1 MNLNYYES
9 VTYLE
14 LNLVADLIKLYEV
27 RIQTHG
33 KRCFMDI
40 WILVIALLV
49 IAIILLIAS
58 FFAGD
63 DQDVT
68 EQMNEYTVQQSEEL
82 YAIKTRLAELEKSQ
96 NTPYNETVVYN
107 STDEVYDDEP
117 VESQEIEEVSDNQ
130 HEMIIRLYSQGYT
143 MHEISQEV
151 QLNSVT
157 IQKVIDDYI
166 ENR

>member
-1 MNLNYYES
+1 
-9 VTYLE
+9 
-14 LNLVADLIKLYEV
+14 
-27 RIQTHG
+27 
-33 KRCFMDI
+33 MDI

-49 IAIILLIAS
+49 IAIILLVAS

-63 DQDVT
+63 DQDIA
-68 EQMNEYTVQQSEEL
+68 EQISEYFVQQSEEL
-82 YAIKTRLAELEKSQ
+82 YSIKTRLAELEKNQ
-96 NTPYNETVVYN
+96 ELPYSNTVVYGEADN
-107 STDEVYDDEP
+107 EFVEDIAEV
-117 VESQEIEEVSDNQ
+117 QEIEDVSDSQ
-130 HEMIIRLYSQGYT
+130 HEKIIRLYSQGYT

>member
-1 MNLNYYES
+1 
-9 VTYLE
+9 
-14 LNLVADLIKLYEV
+14 
-27 RIQTHG
+27 
-33 KRCFMDI
+33 MDI

-49 IAIILLIAS
+49 IAIILLVAS

-63 DQDVT
+63 DQDVA
-68 EQMNEYTVQQSEEL
+68 EQISEYSVQQSEEL
-82 YAIKTRLAELEKSQ
+82 YSIKTRLAELEKNQ
-96 NTPYNETVVYN
+96 EFPYSDTVVYGEA
-107 STDEVYDDEP
+107 DDVFVEDIAEV
-117 VESQEIEEVSDNQ
+117 QEVEEVSDSQ
-130 HEMIIRLYSQGYT
+130 HEKIIRLYSQGYT

>member
-1 MNLNYYES
+1 
-9 VTYLE
+9 
-14 LNLVADLIKLYEV
+14 
-27 RIQTHG
+27 
-33 KRCFMDI
+33 MDI

-49 IAIILLIAS
+49 IAIILLVAS

-63 DQDVT
+63 DQDVA
-68 EQMNEYTVQQSEEL
+68 EQISEYSVQQSEEL
-82 YAIKTRLAELEKSQ
+82 YSIKTRLAELEKNQ
-96 NTPYNETVVYN
+96 ELPYSNTVVYGEA
-107 STDEVYDDEP
+107 DEIID
-117 VESQEIEEVSDNQ
+117 EEVADIQEVEDVSDSQ
-130 HEMIIRLYSQGYT
+130 HEKIIRLYSQGYT

>member
-1 MNLNYYES
+1 
-9 VTYLE
+9 
-14 LNLVADLIKLYEV
+14 
-27 RIQTHG
+27 
-33 KRCFMDI
+33 MDI

-63 DQDVT
+63 GQDVT
-68 EQMNEYTVQQSEEL
+68 EQMNVYTVQQSEEL

-96 NTPYNETVVYN
+96 NTTYNETVVYT
-107 STDEVYDDEP
+107 STDGVYDDEP
-117 VESQEIEEVSDNQ
+117 VASQEIEAVSANE
-130 HEMIIRLYSQGYT
+130 HEMITARYSQGYT
-143 MHEISQEV
+143 MHEISQQA

-157 IQKVIDDYI
+157 IQKLIEDYI

>member
-1 MNLNYYES
+1 
-9 VTYLE
+9 
-14 LNLVADLIKLYEV
+14 
-27 RIQTHG
+27 
-33 KRCFMDI
+33 MDI

-49 IAIILLIAS
+49 IAIILLVAS

-68 EQMNEYTVQQSEEL
+68 EQMNEYSVQQSEEL
-82 YAIKTRLAELEKSQ
+82 YAIKTRLAELEKNQ
-96 NTPYNETVVYN
+96 NMPYNDTVVYN
-107 STDEVYDDEP
+107 TTEEVYDNEP
-117 VESQEIEEVSDNQ
+117 TEPQEVEEVSDNQ

>member
-1 MNLNYYES
+1 
-9 VTYLE
+9 
-14 LNLVADLIKLYEV
+14 
-27 RIQTHG
+27 
-33 KRCFMDI
+33 MDI

-49 IAIILLIAS
+49 IAIILLVAS

-63 DQDVT
+63 DQDVA
-68 EQMNEYTVQQSEEL
+68 EQINEYSVQQSEEL
-82 YAIKTRLAELEKSQ
+82 YSIKTRLAELEKNQ
-96 NTPYNETVVYN
+96 ELPYSESVVYGQ
-107 STDEVYDDEP
+107 TDNGIDEEV
-117 VESQEIEEVSDNQ
+117 VEMQQVEEVSDAQ
-130 HEMIIRLYSQGYT
+130 HEKIIRLYSQGYT

>member
-1 MNLNYYES
+1 
-9 VTYLE
+9 
-14 LNLVADLIKLYEV
+14 
-27 RIQTHG
+27 
-33 KRCFMDI
+33 MDI

-68 EQMNEYTVQQSEEL
+68 EQTNEYTVQQSEEL

-96 NTPYNETVVYN
+96 NTPYNETDVYN
-107 STDEVYDDEP
+107 STDGVYDDEP

>member
-1 MNLNYYES
+1 
-9 VTYLE
+9 
-14 LNLVADLIKLYEV
+14 
-27 RIQTHG
+27 
-33 KRCFMDI
+33 MDI

-49 IAIILLIAS
+49 IAIILLVAS

-63 DQDVT
+63 DQDVA
-68 EQMNEYTVQQSEEL
+68 EQISEYSVQQSEEL
-82 YAIKTRLAELEKSQ
+82 YSIKTRLAELEKNQ
-96 NTPYNETVVYN
+96 ELPYSNTVVYGEADN
-107 STDEVYDDEP
+107 EFVEDIAEV
-117 VESQEIEEVSDNQ
+117 QEIEDVSDSQ
-130 HEMIIRLYSQGYT
+130 HEKIIRLYSQGYT